1 MRFSMDYSLH
11 MPVDSICPTCKK
23 VLPPKA
29 TRCSNCEEKKF
40 EREQNDI
47 HREKAELKT
56 RDALD
61 ATFAWGNSNFPE
73 GSADNDALRKD
84 IERRE
89 SLERAKQE
97 KRAGKGQA
105 IKSFET
111 KSLEGIEH
119 SISVCGWDNLPNC
132 SPTSFAERTLSL
144 NGAKG
149 HFLNVVNG
157 NWQLRESKSG
167 RLVSQ
172 GSLLEIQELRKNS
185 AHRIVGNGMYH
196 LHLKGSREGWPVRI
210 RLWGVGYSAKLLYN
224 AMKLLEVKDEAAFN
238 VQGPQKLLQI
248 DAVFAGG
255 IGVDLAPNT
264 LGTLYITN
272 EEVQF
277 ATIGNTWRHSF
288 TGLKGMQI
296 GGQGLVQSGGG
307 WVGGGFGIKGA
318 LKGAAFAEIMNLLTT
333 KTSYDCFLRLV
344 FPFPDADATF
354 QILDRDP
361 KKLEL
366 DLTGTRGRLE
376 SSSNQVSQMN
386 DNSGIDTLVKLAD
399 LLDRGLIS
407 EDEFKLQKERYFKN
421 S

>member
-1 MRFSMDYSLH
+1 MQH
-11 MPVDSICPTCKK
+11 
-23 VLPPKA
+23 
-29 TRCSNCEEKKF
+29 
-40 EREQNDI
+40 
-47 HREKAELKT
+47 
-56 RDALD
+56 LD
-61 ATFAWGNSNFPE
+61 GGNSNFPE
-73 GSADNDALRKD
+73 GSAENDALRKD

-111 KSLEGIEH
+111 NSLEGIEH

-132 SPTSFAERTLSL
+132 SPTTFAERTLSL

-149 HFLNVVNG
+149 HFLNVVDG

-172 GSLLEIQELRKNS
+172 GPLLEIQELRKNS

-224 AMKLLEVKDEAAFN
+224 AMKLFEVKDEAAFN

-255 IGVDLAPNT
+255 IGVDLAANT

-288 TGLKGMQI
+288 NGLKGMQI

-376 SSSNQVSQMN
+376 SSSNQVLQLN

-407 EDEFKLQKERYFKN
+407 EDEFKVQKERYFKN